1 MRLRLTLLRSFLL
14 VALCALIQPLAADD
28 YAQRQKELRK
38 VQARIQALDAELAEQ
53 SQRQSALREALADV
67 ERAVS
72 AAADKLA
79 KTRAALRELQARQRQ
94 ASRAEREAEAALRQ
108 REDALAQ
115 QLRAAWRLG
124 RQPQLKLLLQQD
136 GPERLSRMQAYFA
149 HIGRATMEDIAR
161 TRTLQSEHEAAV
173 ARLAKTQRELQAAE
187 AEQQALVET
196 QKRQRAQRAA
206 TLDALK
212 RRMADDR
219 SALADARADR
229 EALERLVKGLRNAL
243 ADIPADIG
251 KAKPLTTLR
260 GQLPWPIQ
268 GPVLAPFGSQRPSGM
283 PWKGIWV
290 GAETGAP
297 ARAIAPG
304 RVAWAGWMHR
314 YGLVVI
320 VEHQGGFYSL
330 YGHAQRSLRTVGEWV
345 DTGTVL
351 VTAGD
356 SGGQDRSGIY
366 LELRKGADPVDPIA
380 WLRARG

>member
-1 MRLRLTLLRSFLL
+1 MPPRPTSLRPVLL
-14 VALCALIQPLAADD
+14 VALWALTQSLAADD
-28 YAQRQKELRK
+28 YAQRQKELRE
-38 VQARIQALDAELAEQ
+38 VQARIQALDEQLTEQ
-53 SQRQSALREALADV
+53 SQQHGALREALADV
-67 ERAVS
+67 ERAAS

-79 KTRAALRELQARQRQ
+79 STRQELEELQARQRR
-94 ASRAEREAEAALRQ
+94 ASRAVREAESELRHRQ
-108 REDALAQ
+108 NALAQ
-115 QLRAAWRLG
+115 QLRTAWQLG

-136 GPERLSRMQAYFA
+136 GPERLSRMQAYFER
-149 HIGRATMEDIAR
+149 IGAATIEDIAR
-161 TRTLQSEHEAAV
+161 TRALQAEHEAALT
-173 ARLAKTQRELQAAE
+173 RLAETRQRLQAAE
-187 AEQQALVET
+187 NDQRALLEA
-196 QKRQRAQRAA
+196 QKRRRAQRAA

-212 RRMADDR
+212 QRMAEDR
-219 SALADARADR
+219 SALTEARADR
-229 EALERLVKGLRNAL
+229 EALERLVQGLRDAL
-243 ADIPADIG
+243 ADIPADAG
-251 KAKPLTTLR
+251 KATPLTTLR
-260 GQLPWPIQ
+260 GQLPWPLQ
-268 GPVLAPFGSQRPSGM
+268 GPVLAAFGSRRPSGM

-290 GAETGAP
+290 GAEAGAP

-320 VEHQGGFYSL
+320 IEHQGGFYSL

>member
-1 MRLRLTLLRSFLL
+1 MHLRAMLLRPFLL
-14 VALCALIQPLAADD
+14 ATLCALTQAVAADD
-28 YAQRQKELRK
+28 YAQRQQELRK
-38 VQARIQALDAELAEQ
+38 VQERIQALDAQLAEQ
-53 SQRQSALREALADV
+53 SERQSALREALADV
-67 ERAVS
+67 ERAAS

-79 KTRAALRELQARQRQ
+79 KTREALRDLQARQRQ
-94 ASRAEREAEAALRQ
+94 ASTAVREAEAELRR
-108 REDALAQ
+108 REEALAQ

-136 GPERLSRMQAYFA
+136 GPERLSRMHAYFA
-149 HIGRATMEDIAR
+149 RIGEATMEDIAR
-161 TRTLQSEHEAAV
+161 TRTLQAEHEAAV
-173 ARLAKTQRELQAAE
+173 ARLADTQQRLQAAE
-187 AEQQALVET
+187 SEQQALLAA
-196 QKRQRAQRAA
+196 QKRRREQRAA

-229 EALERLVKGLRNAL
+229 EALERLVQGLRNAL
-243 ADIPADIG
+243 ADIPADVG

-260 GQLPWPIQ
+260 GQLPWPLQ
-268 GPVLAPFGSQRPSGM
+268 GPVLAAFGSTRPSGM

-356 SGGQDRSGIY
+356 SGGQARSGIY